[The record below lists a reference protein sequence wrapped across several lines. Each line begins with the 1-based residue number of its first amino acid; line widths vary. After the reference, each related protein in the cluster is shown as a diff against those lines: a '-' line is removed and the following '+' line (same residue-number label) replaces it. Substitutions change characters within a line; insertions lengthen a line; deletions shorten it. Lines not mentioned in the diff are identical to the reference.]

1 MRLTHHGVCMKK
13 NVSPGSLCF
22 PHLEFRLH
30 EYAIIEQR
38 IKDYLSKVGIEYDKL
53 SDECRYAT
61 LVGAHLAIEN
71 AIFNNAM
78 EADFCRYDKFSE
90 EYKAFLQT
98 LMPLFDFYEI
108 LTWIEQHST
117 DESAQRIQEHLVS
130 KCEYP
135 KHEAYLRALA
145 IAVAGYVSADAG
157 DNEQLD
163 EALYCC
169 YLHARKEFFL
179 GNR

>member
-1 MRLTHHGVCMKK
+1 MKK

-22 PHLEFRLH
+22 PHFELRLH
-30 EYAIIEQR
+30 QYAIIELR
-38 IKDYLSKVGIEYDKL
+38 IKDYLGKTGVDYNEL

-61 LVGAHLAIEN
+61 LIGAHLAIEN

-78 EADFCRYDKFSE
+78 QADFRRYDKFAE

-98 LMPLFDFYEI
+98 LMPLLDFYEI
-108 LTWIEQHST
+108 STWIEQHSNN
-117 DESAQRIQEHLVS
+117 ESAQLIQEHFIS
-130 KCEYP
+130 RGGYP

-145 IAVAGYVSADAG
+145 IAVAGYMSVDVG
-157 DNEQLD
+157 NNNQLD

-169 YLHARKEFFL
+169 YLHARKEFFV
-179 GNR
+179 GDR

>member
-1 MRLTHHGVCMKK
+1 MKK
-13 NVSPGSLCF
+13 NVPPGSLCF
-22 PHLEFRLH
+22 PHLELRLH

-78 EADFCRYDKFSE
+78 EADFCHYDKFSE

-98 LMPLFDFYEI
+98 LMPLSDFYEI
-108 LTWIEQHST
+108 STWIEQHST
-117 DESAQRIQEHLVS
+117 NESAQLIQEHFISRGRYL
-130 KCEYP
+130 

-145 IAVAGYVSADAG
+145 IAVAGYMSVDVG
-157 DNEQLD
+157 NNNQLD

-169 YLHARKEFFL
+169 YLHAHKEFFV
-179 GNR
+179 GDR